1 LEENIPPIK
10 LHKFDIRQRQSELK
24 EPTEFHA
31 ENVGSRKMSQDNVM
45 AMIVPHVEPS
55 SAKVC
60 IHYVSNPNYVTVK
73 QQAIKSSEQ
82 GAY

>member
-1 LEENIPPIK
+1 M
-10 LHKFDIRQRQSELK
+10 RQ
-24 EPTEFHA
+24 
-31 ENVGSRKMSQDNVM
+31 DDVM

-60 IHYVSNPNYVTVK
+60 IYYVSNPNYVTVK

-82 GAY
+82 GAYYYASIIYPAFYKLRTCLSYGRKPPTCLGRVRSNSPS